1 MIHLAKVTLIMTI
14 RIIFSAVFG
23 RISKSLT
30 SLLNPPNQV
39 NMRLHN
45 PRFFQEH
52 PMALDSFC
60 DVEFQSKYLLHKHQ
74 RGATMSLVKGNRR
87 RVPQENIEEIK
98 RILARLDV
106 ASNPAD
112 MNLPGFRLHPLKGD
126 LANYWAVNVSGN
138 LRIVFRFEGTNAR
151 DVDLL
156 DYH

>member
-1 MIHLAKVTLIMTI
+1 
-14 RIIFSAVFG
+14 
-23 RISKSLT
+23 
-30 SLLNPPNQV
+30 
-39 NMRLHN
+39 
-45 PRFFQEH
+45 
-52 PMALDSFC
+52 
-60 DVEFQSKYLLHKHQ
+60 
-74 RGATMSLVKGNRR
+74 MSLVKGNRR